1 MALKVTSG
9 AWSDA
14 AKENQQQRDALRRA
28 FFAQAGVPVAGS
40 LRDVFLSPANRI
52 TNVVSLARHVLSP
65 RIDDANL
72 TAAAKASLQAAEAIG
87 LAVPVLPQHFDSRP
101 HSIAAHSPEVLRS
114 FFSEDQET
122 GLEMAMF

>member
-1 MALKVTSG
+1 MRCG
-9 AWSDA
+9 
-14 AKENQQQRDALRRA
+14 ER

-122 GLEMAMF
+122 GLEMAIF

>member
-28 FFAQAGVPVAGS
+28 FFSQAGVPVAAS
-40 LRDVFLSPANRI
+40 LRQVFLSPASRI
-52 TNVVSLARHVLSP
+52 TNAASLAQHVLSP
-65 RIDDANL
+65 RIEDANL
-72 TAAAKASLQAAEAIG
+72 PAAATAALQAAEAVG
-87 LAVPVLPQHFDSRP
+87 LAVPALPQHFDIRP

-114 FFSEDQET
+114 FFTEDQET